1 MHLLTTALFVSNQF
15 KDIVLANLVFNVLM
29 MDHAKEAYKNA
40 QVPEYAHPGIICA
53 KMACACPVAAYR
65 KNVRSYQRVC

>member
-1 MHLLTTALFVSNQF
+1 
-15 KDIVLANLVFNVLM
+15 M

-40 QVPEYAHPGIICA
+40 QVPEYAHPGITCA